1 VASSEPAATSSLT
14 ARFGAIVKPRA
25 DRSHDRKGV
34 GSSKSTESP
43 GHGNN
48 EPAAASEPV
57 AAADLIAGSE
67 FQARRRTVSV
77 GLDGRKLD
85 ALLVAFSPNLRYLS
99 GFTGSNGNLLL
110 TPQRSIL
117 FTDPRY
123 RIQAALETTC
133 EIRIAKGPLA
143 VALGTA
149 IARLGLKRIGYEPAR
164 MTCDLFE
171 SLKAKLPM
179 RASLE
184 PSLGENGAAGW
195 IEELRMVKSAAEIDL
210 IRRSVE
216 TNSRAFEQVVARV
229 KPGMK
234 ESDLAAELEYRMR
247 RLGAGKPA
255 FETIVASGVRS
266 AWPHAQPSAARL
278 QTGGLVVVDMGAMQ
292 EGYASDMTRMLYLGM
307 PGTKVKRT
315 YRAVLEAQL
324 AAIDA
329 VRAGASTARVDGAA
343 RKVLQGYG
351 LDRAFIHSTGHG
363 LGLEIHEPP
372 RIGKRD
378 KTRLQAGM
386 AITIEPGVYLEGF
399 GGVRIEDTVVVTEK
413 GCEILT
419 PTSKDLRLI

>member
-1 VASSEPAATSSLT
+1 MD
-14 ARFGAIVKPRA
+14 G
-25 DRSHDRKGV
+25 
-34 GSSKSTESP
+34 
-43 GHGNN
+43 N
-48 EPAAASEPV
+48 EPAASNEHDARRQAV
-57 AAADLIAGSE
+57 AA
-67 FQARRRTVSV
+67 
-77 GLDGRKLD
+77 GLAPRKLD

-110 TPQRSIL
+110 TPRRSIL

-123 RIQAALETTC
+123 QIQSAQETACEVRIV
-133 EIRIAKGPLA
+133 KGPLA
-143 VALGTA
+143 AAVGAA
-149 IARLGLKRIGYEPAR
+149 IAKLGLRRIGYEPAR
-164 MTCDLFE
+164 MTCDLFD

-184 PSLGENGAAGW
+184 PCPPPGENGAAGW
-195 IEELRMVKSAAEIDL
+195 VEELRMVKSAAEIER

-247 RLGAGKPA
+247 RLGAEKPA
-255 FETIVASGVRS
+255 FETIVAGGVRS
-266 AWPHAQPSAARL
+266 AWPHAQPTAARL

-292 EGYASDMTRMLYLGM
+292 EGYASDMTRMLYLGL
-307 PGTKVKRT
+307 PGAKVKRT
-315 YRAVLEAQL
+315 YRAVLESQL

-343 RKVLQGYG
+343 RKVLRANG

-399 GGVRIEDTVVVTEK
+399 GGIRIEDTVVVTER

-419 PTSKDLRLI
+419 PTGKDLRLI